1 VIAIDRAEV
10 DVVSTGVSL
19 EKEVTPDVV
28 VVNPANPAPQ
38 PVTYRFAATNNGTTP
53 LNRPGATTP
62 GPATQPGWVTD
73 ARCTSPAAFTGG
85 DTNANLLL
93 DPGETWT
100 FTCPGQVVVPTENTA
115 TITGQP
121 SDAGG
126 APLPGIGTVTDDA
139 EAFVDVVSP
148 AIEVEKTS
156 LRPVVVDPAAEIV
169 EGPDLPRRPAEYT
182 YDVTN
187 TGTVALDLTPDPPV
201 DDRCAP
207 LSFVGGDENNDGLLD
222 VDETWSYTCSTL
234 LSRSQGT
241 PPPTGNE
248 SAFVRNTVTA
258 TGIPSFEGTLF
269 PQHQVSATDNATV
282 LVIEPAIAITKSAT
296 PPVILADG
304 SVTYTFEVSNPGD
317 VGLEVIGPED
327 DQCSPLEFTGGDTDG
342 NGLLNGANTAAPE
355 VWTYEC
361 SRAVPLPDPPATAI
375 DNTATV
381 AGVDP
386 LGNLYTSEST
396 ASVRVFRPD
405 IDLEKSVSSELVPVG
420 RDVTYAFDVTN
431 TGISPIPADDVLEN
445 VRLSD
450 ASLPPATTPPG
461 CINPTFVGGDTNGD
475 GRLDREPAEVWR
487 YECTGPVTLPTTDV
501 ALVIATA
508 GLGFNPPV
516 PVDVFDPAV
525 ASVRPFHPAID
536 VTKTAVPT
544 QLLGGGPVTYTYE
557 VRNTGDVPLAD
568 VASRITD
575 DTCSPV
581 TFVSGDLDADG
592 LLDSPTSI
600 FEDSLDEVWI
610 FTCTVDITET
620 TTNTVLVTGTP
631 TNSTGEPLC
640 GPQTPNTEPCDVT
653 DEATATVVVT
663 VPGSITVVKE
673 VTDAST
679 TAFAFDLAGTAF
691 SLTNGG
697 SRTFDPLAPDTYVVT
712 ETGTAGYA
720 LTAIVCEDPGGGTTV
735 DVGAGTATVALAEGE
750 AVTCTFTNT
759 PAPEADLE
767 IDKSVDPNV
776 IAPGD
781 TVTYTLTVT
790 NLGPDDAQGVVVTD
804 ELPDELTVTGIPDEC
819 ELDGTT
825 LTCDIGDL
833 AAGDTVSLEV
843 EGTIDDPGVFQNV
856 ASVDADTPD
865 PNPDN
870 NDSSAEVLAA
880 ETTPQT
886 GTDVDGI
893 IRVGCALVLLG
904 SALVVVGLQRRR
916 RRFA

>member
-1 VIAIDRAEV
+1 
-10 DVVSTGVSL
+10 
-19 EKEVTPDVV
+19 
-28 VVNPANPAPQ
+28 
-38 PVTYRFAATNNGTTP
+38 
-53 LNRPGATTP
+53 
-62 GPATQPGWVTD
+62 
-73 ARCTSPAAFTGG
+73 
-85 DTNANLLL
+85 
-93 DPGETWT
+93 
-100 FTCPGQVVVPTENTA
+100 
-115 TITGQP
+115 
-121 SDAGG
+121 
-126 APLPGIGTVTDDA
+126 
-139 EAFVDVVSP
+139 
-148 AIEVEKTS
+148 
-156 LRPVVVDPAAEIV
+156 
-169 EGPDLPRRPAEYT
+169 
-182 YDVTN
+182 
-187 TGTVALDLTPDPPV
+187 
-201 DDRCAP
+201 

-222 VDETWSYTCSTL
+222 VGETWSYTCSTL

-248 SAFVRNTVTA
+248 SAIVRNTVTA

-269 PQHQVSATDNATV
+269 PQNQVTDTDFASV
-282 LVIEPAIAITKSAT
+282 LVIQPAIAITKSAT

-327 DQCSPLEFTGGDTDG
+327 DQCSPLEFTGGDADG

-355 VWTYEC
+355 VWTYQC
-361 SRAVPLPDPPATAI
+361 SRAVPLPDPPATTI

-381 AGVDP
+381 AGIDP

-450 ASLPPATTPPG
+450 ASLPPATTPPS
-461 CINPTFVGGDTNGD
+461 CTNPAFVGGDTDGD

-501 ALVIATA
+501 ALVIATG

-525 ASVRPFHPAID
+525 AAVRPFHPAID
-536 VTKTAVPT
+536 VTKSADPT

-600 FEDSLDEVWI
+600 FEDSLEEVWI
-610 FTCTVDITET
+610 FTCTVDISAT
-620 TTNTVLVTGTP
+620 TTNTVVVTGTP
-631 TNSTGEPLC
+631 TNSTGEALC
-640 GPQTPNTEPCDVT
+640 GPGTPNTEPCDVT
-653 DEATATVVVT
+653 DEAVATVVVT

-691 SLTNGG
+691 SLTDGG
-697 SRTFDPLAPDTYVVT
+697 SRTFDPLAPGTYVIT
-712 ETGTAGYA
+712 ETRTAGYA
-720 LTAIVCEDPGGGTTV
+720 LTTVVCEDPDGGSTV
-735 DVGAGTATVALAEGE
+735 DVAAGTATVALAEGE

-767 IDKSVDPNV
+767 IDKSADEEV

-781 TVTYTLTVT
+781 TVVYTLTVT

-804 ELPDELTVTGIPDEC
+804 ELPDELTVTGVPDEC
-819 ELDGTT
+819 ELSGTT
-825 LTCDIGDL
+825 LTCDLGDL
-833 AAGDTVSLEV
+833 AAGDSVSLEV
-843 EGTIDDPGVFQNV
+843 EVRIDDPGLFQNV
-856 ASVDADTPD
+856 ATVDSNTPD
-865 PNPDN
+865 PDPDN

-893 IRVGCALVLLG
+893 VRVGCTLVLLG
-904 SALVVVGLQRRR
+904 SALVMVGLQRRR
-916 RRFA
+916 RRLA